1 MAETKDYS
9 STLLETAIRNDNP
22 IWKHHVQNLKT
33 GNQVHNE
40 DGSVSTVRTV
50 IMGDGV
56 NEYLIPTVWEG
67 KILSNEEAWDKAM
80 HSGVRWPRASAGEK
94 GVASLEALDKLL
106 HKDMHADGYAQGGTV
121 TNTEQKMNKVFAE
134 GGVNTTDKTKDPVS
148 GNEVPPGSLPE
159 EVRDD
164 VPAKLSGGEYVVP
177 ADVLRYYGVSFFEK
191 LRAKAKAGLEE
202 MDSQGRIGGGPS
214 DGEEEDLPFSVDELQ
229 AEDMPDDMHMA
240 TGGLTTKQEEQQ
252 MLAAQPTFN
261 PAQWTYGG
269 GVTPYSPPVYNPLV
283 GTPAANQT
291 PTTPAKTASNNQGR
305 AGVDYGAQGDTKTS
319 AAGSQS
325 QGALVGGD
333 WAKDLN
339 FSDPKSV
346 MEWADN
352 KSSSSMLG
360 SAAKVGG
367 ALVGGPLVAGAIGA
381 ASLGNRAAQIRAAAR
396 LAADEGNDALSKQLS
411 DKADKMLD
419 GGLVKDII
427 SSFATGDNYYKA
439 AVAAKSSGSPKPTTA
454 GFKTT
459 STGQGGA
466 GTGSNR
472 DVGYTTT
479 GTTSGG
485 GFATAKA
492 TGSTAPSSSPT
503 PQARP
508 TTPSTRTS
516 SSTTATHGG
525 GRAKGGLI
533 TKPKK
538 KS

>member
-1 MAETKDYS
+1 MAETK
-9 STLLETAIRNDNP
+9 
-22 IWKHHVQNLKT
+22 
-33 GNQVHNE
+33 
-40 DGSVSTVRTV
+40 
-50 IMGDGV
+50 MG
-56 NEYLIPTVWEG
+56 
-67 KILSNEEAWDKAM
+67 
-80 HSGVRWPRASAGEK
+80 
-94 GVASLEALDKLL
+94 
-106 HKDMHADGYAQGGTV
+106 Q
-121 TNTEQKMNKVFAE
+121 QMNKVFAE
-134 GGVNTTDKTKDPVS
+134 GGINTTDQTKDPVS

-177 ADVLRYYGVSFFEK
+177 ADVLRYFGVSFFEK

-214 DGEEEDLPFSVDELQ
+214 EGEEDLPFSVDELQ
-229 AEDMPDDMHMA
+229 AEDMPDDQTFA

-252 MLAAQPTFN
+252 ILAAQPTFN

-269 GVTPYSPPVYNPLV
+269 GVTPYSPPVYNPLA

-291 PTTPAKTASNNQGR
+291 PTPATPATTTNNKQGR

-339 FSDPKSV
+339 FADPNSV
-346 MEWADN
+346 MDWADK

-396 LAADEGNDALSKQLS
+396 LASDEGNDALSKQLS

-439 AVAAKSSGSPKPTTA
+439 AVAAKGGTAAVSSPNTAKVTGSDGSGTMTT
-454 GFKTT
+454 K
-459 STGQGGA
+459 GGVSYNTQ
-466 GTGSNR
+466 GTGS
-472 DVGYTTT
+472 DG
-479 GTTSGG
+479 SWSSA
-485 GFATAKA
+485 ATRE
-492 TGSTAPSSSPT
+492 STAPKSSPV

-516 SSTTATHGG
+516 SSTAGG
-525 GRAKGGLI
+525 TQHYVGKAKGGLI